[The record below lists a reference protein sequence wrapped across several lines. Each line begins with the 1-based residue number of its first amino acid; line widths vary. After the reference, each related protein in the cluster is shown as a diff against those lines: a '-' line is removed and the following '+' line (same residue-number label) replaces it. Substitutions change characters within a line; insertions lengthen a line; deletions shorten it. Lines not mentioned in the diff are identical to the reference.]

1 MDWPILSSNTDWPAI
16 ERLLDRGRLLAGD
29 RAELQSAVSALIGQ
43 VRSVGD
49 AALSELTRRFD
60 GAEVA
65 PGRLRLTA
73 EEIAAGAAQAGSEL
87 LAAIARATGNIR
99 RFHEGQR
106 RQDLLQAREDGSLLG
121 YRFVPLRRVG
131 VYVPGGA
138 GGLTPL
144 ISTVLMN
151 VIPAQVAE
159 VSSIAICTPPRT
171 DGSVAPGLLAALDHL
186 GISEVYRVGGAQAVA
201 AMAYGTGSIER
212 VDKIVGPGNRYVTE
226 AKRQVFGRVGL
237 DLLAGPS
244 EIAII
249 ADESPD
255 PRFVAA
261 DLLAQAEHDPEAGAF
276 LLTPVRSLAE
286 AVQREMAA
294 ALPGLPRASIAQSSL
309 AKYGGAILTPD
320 LAAAV
325 TLVER
330 LAPEH
335 LEILT
340 ADPLTLAAQVRNV
353 GAVFLGPYSPEA
365 IGDYVAGT
373 NHVLPT
379 NGTARFA
386 SGLGVDDFLRRISLV
401 HYSRRGFLADA
412 PFGVTLAEAEGL
424 DAHALSLTRRL
435 FE

>member
-1 MDWPILSSNTDWPAI
+1 M
-16 ERLLDRGRLLAGD
+16 
-29 RAELQSAVSALIGQ
+29 
-43 VRSVGD
+43 
-49 AALSELTRRFD
+49 
-60 GAEVA
+60 
-65 PGRLRLTA
+65 
-73 EEIAAGAAQAGSEL
+73 
-87 LAAIARATGNIR
+87 
-99 RFHEGQR
+99 
-106 RQDLLQAREDGSLLG
+106 
-121 YRFVPLRRVG
+121 
-131 VYVPGGA
+131 
-138 GGLTPL
+138 
-144 ISTVLMN
+144 
-151 VIPAQVAE
+151 
-159 VSSIAICTPPRT
+159 
-171 DGSVAPGLLAALDHL
+171 
-186 GISEVYRVGGAQAVA
+186 
-201 AMAYGTGSIER
+201 
-212 VDKIVGPGNRYVTE
+212 
-226 AKRQVFGRVGL
+226 GL

-340 ADPLTLAAQVRNV
+340 ADPLTLAAQVRNA